1 MININY
7 WTIANIYV
15 KSAEMVDEVK
25 ETVLPILHNL
35 ILKKKLK
42 NYYYT
47 HYKNP
52 AENSNNHLK
61 IGLWRNN
68 FDESEIKQTLTK
80 IEEDNKDKII
90 KIDYGKPGN
99 KPEDNY
105 DGITD
110 VVLACYSREI
120 NDLLVRNI
128 GRKLTL
134 NQMKFILHFLFNQM
148 GYNYLDEINTYLPLI
163 ENYSKNLPENIKKQ
177 LREIFDKLAKST

>member
-1 MININY
+1 MIDIAD

-15 KSAEMVDEVK
+15 KSAEMVDEVRDI
-25 ETVLPILHNL
+25 VLPILNDL
-35 ILKKKLK
+35 ISSKKLN

-61 IGLWRNN
+61 IGLWRNS

-99 KPEDNY
+99 RPEDGY
-105 DGITD
+105 DGVID

-128 GRKLTL
+128 GKKPTL

-163 ENYSKNLPENIKKQ
+163 ENYSKNLPEDIKKK
-177 LREIFDKLAKST
+177 LREIFDKLAKSI